1 VDADD
6 HDGRAVDPYGLG
18 WFTERIGGERAVW
31 HYGLWGQAGAPA
43 LGARFIHNWRISAG
57 IVVRF

>member
-1 VDADD
+1 MCC
-6 HDGRAVDPYGLG
+6 
-18 WFTERIGGERAVW
+18 GELKRHATRQSRPSFEPVSSRFDESP
-31 HYGLWGQAGAPA
+31 AGAPA